1 MSAKKAKPKLQQASL
16 MNFFKKTPSK
26 STSKERKEEDKEN
39 DRVAEPSPLA
49 KAMSKADKLL
59 DTTPKKVET
68 PTRKK
73 LSQQLKR
80 ARIESDDG
88 DSDASPVRGRRNK
101 KQKKE

>member
-1 MSAKKAKPKLQQASL
+1 
-16 MNFFKKTPSK
+16 MNTCAELRPRKFQRTLLLK
-26 STSKERKEEDKEN
+26 S
-39 DRVAEPSPLA
+39 P
-49 KAMSKADKLL
+49 KADKIL

>member
-39 DRVAEPSPLA
+39 DRIEEPSPKATFKAA
-49 KAMSKADKLL
+49 KL

-73 LSQQLKR
+73 LS
-80 ARIESDDG
+80 
-88 DSDASPVRGRRNK
+88 P
-101 KQKKE
+101 